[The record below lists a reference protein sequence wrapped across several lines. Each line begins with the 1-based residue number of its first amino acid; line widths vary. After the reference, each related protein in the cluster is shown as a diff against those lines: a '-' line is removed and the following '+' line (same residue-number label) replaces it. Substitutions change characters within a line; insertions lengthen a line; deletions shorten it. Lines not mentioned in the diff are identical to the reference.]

1 VVKIRLRRIGAPKK
15 PSYRM
20 VVADSKSPRNG
31 AFIEIIGFYNPLT
44 QPETISIKE
53 EAAIKW
59 LKEGAQ
65 PTATAARLLTKAGI
79 MDKIKTAKE

>member
-44 QPETISIKE
+44 QPETVSIKE

>member
-1 VVKIRLRRIGAPKK
+1 
-15 PSYRM
+15 M

-44 QPETISIKE
+44 QPETVSIKE

>member
-1 VVKIRLRRIGAPKK
+1 MVKIRLRRIGAPKK

-44 QPETISIKE
+44 QPETVSIKE